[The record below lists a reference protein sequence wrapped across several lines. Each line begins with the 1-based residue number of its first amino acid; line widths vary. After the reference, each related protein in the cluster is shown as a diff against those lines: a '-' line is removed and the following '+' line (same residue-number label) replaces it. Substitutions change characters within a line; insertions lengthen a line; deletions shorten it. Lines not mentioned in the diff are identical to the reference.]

1 MNYSIKETKIRLPI
15 YWASYLAN
23 GDGSGLEENEETTI
37 YETLEWADLSLTNHQ
52 CVDVLDDSSFEYSY
66 IPGLLAGDYCTYIF
80 INRPTVTN
88 LTKNE
93 NY

>member
-1 MNYSIKETKIRLPI
+1 MNFSIKETKIRLPI

-37 YETLEWADLSLTNHQ
+37 YETLEWADLSLSNHQ

-80 INRPTVTN
+80 INRPTVKR
-88 LTKNE
+88 KNE
-93 NY
+93 TN

>member
-1 MNYSIKETKIRLPI
+1 MNYEIKETKIRLPI

-37 YETLEWADLSLTNHQ
+37 HETLECADLSLTNHQ
-52 CVDVLDDSSFEYSY
+52 CVDVLEDSSFEYSD

-80 INRPTVTN
+80 INRPTI
-88 LTKNE
+88 KAKK
-93 NY
+93 

>member
-1 MNYSIKETKIRLPI
+1 MNKRVIETSVRLPI

-37 YETLEWADLSLTNHQ
+37 HETLEWADLSLSDHQ

-80 INRPTVTN
+80 INRPTVKR
-88 LTKNE
+88 KNE
-93 NY
+93 TN

>member
-1 MNYSIKETKIRLPI
+1 MNNSIKETKIRLPI

-23 GDGSGLEENEETTI
+23 GDSSGLEENEETTI
-37 YETLEWADLSLTNHQ
+37 HETLEWADLPLTNHQ

-80 INRPTVTN
+80 INRPVVTSN
-88 LTKNE
+88 HANR
-93 NY
+93 